1 MLWWM
6 EQGRDA
12 RPADVPWEQPM
23 IKGYA
28 GRILEVDLRNQSFAF
43 KPLDEEIARLYIGG
57 KGYGTR
63 LLYDRTEPGIDPLG
77 PENPL
82 IFATGPLNG
91 SVAPQSNRFAVVCK
105 SPLTGGIG
113 NATSGGSF
121 AYGMKRAGIDILIL
135 SDQSARPV
143 RLEIDGDRDRVEFID
158 ASDLWGKGTYETQE
172 ILGKRKYHAVIGPAG
187 ENLVLFA
194 GIVSNERIA
203 GRTGVGAVM
212 GSKRLKAVT
221 VAGSRKLEM
230 DDPEKFKAYTK
241 EVRKLFEEHPVL
253 GESLKRFGTANVVN
267 TTNARNIIP
276 THNFKYGSFKDAMN
290 ISGEYMED
298 HELVG
303 IKSSCIHCPVTCG
316 RDVEVEGVG
325 RVKGPEYETLA
336 LMGTNLEIGDLK
348 KVSEWNYHADD
359 QGMDTISLGAT
370 LSFAMELQERGLL
383 DAGIS
388 FGNPAG
394 VTEMIQDIGHRR
406 GIGNDLADGVKRMS
420 QKYGGEEF
428 AMHVKGLEL
437 SAYDPRGSFAQGV
450 EYATTNRGGCHV
462 QGASMYMESVGPL
475 TINPQNLKLKADL
488 PVVQQNLACA
498 INSMVLCIFT
508 TYGAVPAAAHN
519 MNPNSFKYKAIAAVF
534 ENSGPLFRT
543 LMSIKG
549 KPMLWFEKW
558 LTYITG
564 TTMSGGHLQEIG
576 ARIFNLER
584 MYNLR
589 EGFTARDDTLP
600 HRMLHESTFKHM
612 KSGHPLDQL
621 LPRYYKNRGWDRDGV
636 PTKRTLERLQVRV

>member
-1 MLWWM
+1 
-6 EQGRDA
+6 
-12 RPADVPWEQPM
+12 M

-28 GRILEVDLRNQSFAF
+28 GRVLEVDLASRTFSFA
-43 KPLDEEIARLYIGG
+43 PLDEETARLYIGG

-63 LLYDRTEPGIDPLG
+63 LLYDTTAPGIDPLG

-113 NATSGGSF
+113 NAACGGSF
-121 AYGMKRAGIDILIL
+121 AYGMKRAGIDILVVKH
-135 SDQSARPV
+135 QSARPV
-143 RLEIDGDRDRVEFID
+143 RLDVDGDRSEVRFVD
-158 ASDLWGKGTYETQE
+158 ADDLWGKGTYATQE
-172 ILGKRKYHAVIGPAG
+172 ALGKKQYHAVIGPAG
-187 ENLVLFA
+187 EHAVLFA
-194 GIVSNERIA
+194 GIVSDERIA

-212 GSKRLKAVT
+212 GSKRLKAVS
-221 VAGSRKLEM
+221 VDGSRKLDM

-241 EVRKLFEEHPVL
+241 WVREMFRHHPVL
-253 GESLKRFGTANVVN
+253 GDKLKRYGTAGIVN

-276 THNFKYGSFKDAMN
+276 THNFKYGHHEDAMN
-290 ISGEYMED
+290 VSGEYMED

-316 RDVEVEGVG
+316 RDVVVEGVG
-325 RVKGPEYETLA
+325 RVKGPEYETVA
-336 LMGTNLEIGDLK
+336 LLGPNLEVLDLN
-348 KVSEWNYHADD
+348 KVAEWNYLADD
-359 QGMDTISLGAT
+359 LGMDTISLGAV
-370 LSFAMELQERGLL
+370 LSFTMELEERGMLE
-383 DAGIS
+383 AGLA
-388 FGNPAG
+388 FGDPAG
-394 VTEMIQDIGHRR
+394 VSDMIRDIGHRR
-406 GIGNDLADGVKRMS
+406 GLGNDLADGVKRMS
-420 QKYGGEEF
+420 AKYGGHEF

-462 QGASMYMESVGPL
+462 QGASMYLESTGPL
-475 TINPQNLKLKADL
+475 TIDPQSLKLKADL

-508 TYGAVPAAAHN
+508 TYGIIPKAIHD
-519 MNPNSFKYKAIAAVF
+519 MDPNSFLHRALATVL

-543 LMSIKG
+543 VMSLKG
-549 KPMLWFEKW
+549 RPMLWFEKW

-564 TTMSGGHLQEIG
+564 ETFSSGHLQEIG

-589 EGFTARDDTLP
+589 EGLTAKDDTLP
-600 HRMLHESTFKHM
+600 PRMLHEPTFKHM
-612 KSGHPLDQL
+612 KSGHPLHEL
-621 LPRYYKNRGWDRDGV
+621 LPRYYKLRGWDTDGV
-636 PTKRTLERLQVRV
+636 PTRRTLERFQVRV